1 MLQDHATWTERA
13 CAHAVHMHQGVSILQ
28 SVLGLQDA
36 ANRGSIQSVQV
47 KGPSTGWQDLNNAW
61 GASWE
66 TGQVPEGPLDL
77 HIYDDIGVD
86 VSFLPLS
93 LDTNPSCASS
103 LLGDWPG
110 P

>member
-1 MLQDHATWTERA
+1 
-13 CAHAVHMHQGVSILQ
+13 MHQGVSISY

-47 KGPSTGWQDLNNAW
+47 KGPSTGWQDLNNVW

-77 HIYDDIGVD
+77 HIYDDLGVD
-86 VSFLPLS
+86 VKFPLS
-93 LDTNPSCASS
+93 LDTSPSCASS
-103 LLGDWPG
+103 LQGDWPG
-110 P
+110 S